1 MIQIKLLG
9 TRFTVYSGSYAD
21 YLESFKTSG
30 YTYANA
36 VVSGKDNLSSFLCN
50 RRSLPS
56 AVRNAQSDAAVMWIK
71 RETKINP
78 GTFEPITERENKI
91 LLVVCRT
98 LVDEICSDQNSG
110 KCSKYLAPVEAIIG
124 NLSDKALKEI
134 FYKSTKTL
142 RDVRGYL
149 TSSLSKQNLPIS
161 AETNKVISSTNVR
174 YNQYSITNLVEDLVR
189 DQASLIMDDNIY
201 KYNWQGRSTTGF
213 GNIKPIIESGE
224 LYPVFRISGVQGNQ
238 ARANLSF
245 KFDFKVN
252 YDTGSSIK
260 LLEIPRSL
268 LLIQDG
274 LRFQD
279 MIAVRTSKTLKRKYK
294 RLGLIDAELPRQS
307 DYIINLKTLRNSSR
321 SKQYN
326 RPLYV
331 LSEKACRWQILKAER
346 EAIGRLVS
354 WTAEENTRK
363 VEKQEASTL
372 YYSINKQSRQN
383 AQYARKLYHVTLKTN
398 VPKDLGRN
406 LSQDQLRKALKEID
420 REISKIH
427 VELTSQVYEYLCS
440 NKTWREFFGD
450 RRKTKYTSLVRP
462 GFFGNMYNCIFT
474 TV

>member
-9 TRFTVYSGSYAD
+9 TRFTVYSGTYSD
-21 YLESFKTSG
+21 YLESFGTPG
-30 YTYANA
+30 YTYAN
-36 VVSGKDNLSSFLCN
+36 VVVPSKDNLSSFLCD
-50 RRSLPS
+50 RRNLSSAIAQYNLP
-56 AVRNAQSDAAVMWIK
+56 VMWIK
-71 RETKINP
+71 RETKKNP
-78 GTFEPITERENKI
+78 GTFEPITERENRV
-91 LLVVCRT
+91 LLTICWT
-98 LVDEICSDQNSG
+98 LVDKICLDQGSG
-110 KCSKYLAPVEAIIG
+110 KCSRYLTPVEAIIG
-124 NLSDKALKEI
+124 NLSDKALKEF

-142 RDVRGYL
+142 RDLRSYL
-149 TSSLSKQNLPIS
+149 ASSLSKQNLPIS

-174 YNQYSITNLVEDLVR
+174 YNQYSITNLVEDLVS

-224 LYPVFRISGVQGNQ
+224 LYPVFKISGVQGNQ

-252 YDTGSSIK
+252 YDTGSNIK

-279 MIAVRTSKTLKRKYK
+279 MIAIRTSKTLKRKYK

-354 WTAEENTRK
+354 WTAEENTQK
-363 VEKQEASTL
+363 AEKSEASEL

-383 AQYARKLYHVTLKTN
+383 AQYARKLYHVSVKTS

-406 LSQDQLRKALKEID
+406 LSQDQLRETLKEMD

-427 VELTSQVYEYLCS
+427 VTLTDQIYEYLCS

-450 RRKTKYTSLVRP
+450 KRKTKHTFMVRP